1 VSGRDAALGTPRLLA
16 IFDLDGTVSVHDTLT
31 RYLLGHLRRHP
42 GRGSRWPRALPS
54 LAAFAAGRI
63 EQGQLKSAWIRA
75 ALGGLTREEVAGWTT
90 EFVPQ
95 VVAYGLHADALRA
108 IHAHQEAGDALVL
121 LSASPDLYV
130 PAIGRA
136 LGFNES
142 VCTEIAWHDD
152 RLDGALASP
161 NRRGAEK
168 ARCLTELRQ
177 RYGFPV
183 VAYANAASDLGH
195 LALADRAVL
204 VNGARTTRSAAAK
217 LGIACVTWR

>member
-1 VSGRDAALGTPRLLA
+1 
-16 IFDLDGTVSVHDTLT
+16 VSVHDTLT

-42 GRGSRWPRALPS
+42 GRAARWPRALPS

-63 EQGQLKSAWIRA
+63 DQGQLKSAWIRA
-75 ALGGLTREEVAGWTT
+75 ALGGLNRQQVAAWTA

-108 IHAHQEAGDALVL
+108 ISGHREAGDVLVL

-136 LGFNES
+136 LGFTES
-142 VCTEIAWHDD
+142 LCTAIAWHDD

-168 ARCLTELRQ
+168 ARCLAELRQ
-177 RYGFPV
+177 RYGLPV

-204 VNGARTTRSAAAK
+204 VNGSRATRAAAEK
-217 LGIACVTWR
+217 LGIACLRWR